1 LGFRPRG
8 GYDPFVIRRCPTMYV
23 TRKNVEDRTAIR
35 SGHPIRIF
43 LKMALLGPRAG
54 YCFSKAY
61 AGLTEW
67 ADLKDG
73 SFRFWGR
80 RTCVFGVLLFER
92 PNTKPFV
99 IALGRYEN
107 LPWCDIVADFGNL
120 CLERIYHSYAG
131 DLHRDRIDRISKTL
145 QPGITG
151 FVSIRKQQG
160 KKPTLEVKYDSEYAV
175 LISGPG
181 DPWNMAASNA
191 SWDLQ
196 HPERD
201 KLSQRLTIQGMK
213 MAETMK
219 MLSNR
224 YALTE
229 GFWTEEAS
237 KLTRFLLG
245 LMILLYL

>member
-1 LGFRPRG
+1 
-8 GYDPFVIRRCPTMYV
+8 
-23 TRKNVEDRTAIR
+23 
-35 SGHPIRIF
+35 
-43 LKMALLGPRAG
+43 MALLGPRAG

-120 CLERIYHSYAG
+120 SLERIYHSYAG